1 MQSFGSF
8 SFWKDD
14 PKDPD
19 QEVEVTVQIAKFE
32 DYKRETVAV
41 SAPRRK
47 REITSTDAPT
57 EAPTSSNNMAKY
69 NDENLPMAGFVMPEG
84 WKGDNPENPNF
95 KAIGKL
101 SAPVMRKIEPS
112 GPAYLAYARRKLKG
126 RTFSEDD
133 RIEALSKVK
142 KIEDND
148 DGEISEPE
156 DPMMLQR
163 DAKDWKVRY
172 AT

>member
-1 MQSFGSF
+1 MLHVFRHDNGGF
-8 SFWKDD
+8 EEADL
-14 PKDPD
+14 
-19 QEVEVTVQIAKFE
+19 E
-32 DYKRETVAV
+32 DYNNSEEA
-41 SAPRRK
+41 
-47 REITSTDAPT
+47 ITPQDSIGGSRATPSTDFLSLYNMTAA
-57 EAPTSSNNMAKY
+57 EA
-69 NDENLPMAGFVMPEG
+69 LPMAGFPMPDG
-84 WKGDNPENPNF
+84 WKGDSADNPNF
-95 KAIGKL
+95 KALGKL
-101 SAPVMRKIEPS
+101 SQPVMRKIEPS

-163 DAKDWKVRY
+163 DAKDWKVRS
-172 AT
+172 ATASRLRVY

>member
-1 MQSFGSF
+1 
-8 SFWKDD
+8 
-14 PKDPD
+14 
-19 QEVEVTVQIAKFE
+19 
-32 DYKRETVAV
+32 
-41 SAPRRK
+41 
-47 REITSTDAPT
+47 
-57 EAPTSSNNMAKY
+57 MAKY